1 MIDFHTHPVQVADLF
16 DDDPSLTR
24 AVQDV
29 FGLWMSPQPL
39 RTYELHIEEAGA
51 DKAVAV
57 PLDCTAAHGMQVVS
71 NQQIARLMELS
82 DRVIGFASVDPGQPD
97 AADRLTRDVRE
108 YGLRGLKLD
117 PALQQFDVA
126 DREAAFPVYQ
136 AAQELGI
143 PLLIDCGLS
152 WAPKGRAELAR
163 PLALEPAIHAFPE
176 LQIVISHFAWPW
188 VDEAVALALKHR
200 NVHLETSI
208 LNSGTPPESLKL
220 ALDRIGLD
228 LLDRSLHAQV
238 VFGSDYPR
246 VDPKRVAD
254 GVRRLGLRP
263 KLERKVFNDNAA
275 RLLRLEGTAA

>member
-1 MIDFHTHPVQVADLF
+1 VIDFHTHPVQVADLF
-16 DDDPSLTR
+16 EDDPTLTR

-57 PLDCTAAHGMQVVS
+57 PLDCTSAHGMTVVS
-71 NQQIARLMELS
+71 NAQIARLMELT
-82 DRVIGFASVDPGQPD
+82 DKAIGFASVDPGQVD
-97 AADRLTRDVRE
+97 AADTLKRDVQE

-126 DREAAFPVYQ
+126 DVDRAFPVYQ

-208 LNSGTPPESLKL
+208 LNSGTPPESLRL

-263 KLERKVFNDNAA
+263 RLERKIFNDNAV
-275 RLLRLEGTAA
+275 RLLRLEESAA

>member
-16 DDDPSLTR
+16 DDDPTLTR

-51 DKAVAV
+51 DQAVAV
-57 PLDCTAAHGMQVVS
+57 PLDCTSAHGMTVVS
-71 NQQIARLMELS
+71 NAQIARLMELT
-82 DRVIGFASVDPGQPD
+82 DRVIGFASVDPGQD
-97 AADRLTRDVRE
+97 GAADQLKRDVQE

-126 DREAAFPVYQ
+126 DADRAFPVYQ
-136 AAQELGI
+136 AAAELGI

-208 LNSGTPPESLKL
+208 LNSGTPPESLRL

-263 KLERKVFNDNAA
+263 ALQRKVFNENAA

>member
-16 DDDPSLTR
+16 EDDSTLTR

-57 PLDCTAAHGMQVVS
+57 PLDCTSAHGMTVVS
-71 NQQIARLMELS
+71 NAQIARLMELT
-82 DRVIGFASVDPGQPD
+82 DKVIGFASVDPGQAD
-97 AADRLTRDVRE
+97 AADTLKRDVQE

-126 DREAAFPVYQ
+126 DADKAFPVYQ

-208 LNSGTPPESLKL
+208 LNSGTPPESLRL

-263 KLERKVFNDNAA
+263 RLERKIFNDNAV

>member
-16 DDDPSLTR
+16 DDDPTLTR
-24 AVQDV
+24 AVQEV

-57 PLDCTAAHGMQVVS
+57 PLDCTTAHGMKVVS
-71 NQQIARLMELS
+71 NEQIARLLELT
-82 DRVIGFASVDPGQPD
+82 DKAIGFASVDPRDPD
-97 AADRLTRDVRE
+97 APKKLEHAVNE
-108 YGLRGLKLD
+108 YGLKGLKLD

-126 DREAAFPVYQ
+126 DPDTAFPVYQ

-188 VDEAVALALKHR
+188 VDEAVALAVKHR

-208 LNSGTPPESLKL
+208 LYSGTPPESLKHT
-220 ALDRIGLD
+220 LDRVGLD

-254 GVRRLGLRP
+254 GVRKLGLRP
-263 KLERKVFNDNAA
+263 ALERKIFNDNAA
-275 RLLRLEGTAA
+275 RLLRLEVAVA